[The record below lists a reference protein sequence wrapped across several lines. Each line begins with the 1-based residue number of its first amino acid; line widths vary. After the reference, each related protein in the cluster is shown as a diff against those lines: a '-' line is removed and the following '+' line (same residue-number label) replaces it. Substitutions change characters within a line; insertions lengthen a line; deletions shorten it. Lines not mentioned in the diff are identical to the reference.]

1 SNMGN
6 ALRPLRSHKTESE
19 YNEVEKCIML
29 PDDIMLRIIRMLGL
43 IDSANLAATCS
54 RFYCLETRAGASNIR
69 EEWETIEVDIYSG
82 IVLSKD
88 VKLSSTRKRIIMH
101 SNSLGTLRAL
111 RRIFQ
116 TTAIKNVNIKVNLC
130 ETAQR
135 SVIDLIPNIG
145 AAETKITHKIKEF
158 STDNTVPLIGG
169 FKRVGYSNLGL
180 VSGEM
185 ERLYDISK
193 SPSIS
198 NSFFLPLTDAV
209 CFAQIVMGINH
220 CHFYRIMAHTM
231 TTSRERGK
239 VYYTGG
245 TLCALVLVDGDHET
259 IVYRSTPKMAKII
272 TYNLRRNSAFVRKGL
287 TRIPYVAPRHQR
299 I

>member
-1 SNMGN
+1 NMGN
-6 ALRPLRSHKTESE
+6 TLRPLRSPKFASE
-19 YNEVEKCIML
+19 CNEVKNATML
-29 PDDIMLRIIRMLGL
+29 PDDIVLRIIRMLGL
-43 IDSANLAATCS
+43 IDRANFAAICS
-54 RFYCLETRAGASNIR
+54 RFYCLESRGGASNIR
-69 EEWETIEVDIYSG
+69 KEWETIEVDIYSG
-82 IVLSKD
+82 ITLSKD
-88 VKLSSTRKRIIMH
+88 DKLSSHKRRHIMP
-101 SNSLGTLRAL
+101 SNSLGALRAL

-116 TTAIKNVNIKVNLC
+116 TTTIQNVNIKVNLC
-130 ETAQR
+130 ETVQR

-145 AAETKITHKIKEF
+145 AAETTITHKIKEF
-158 STDNTVPLIGG
+158 STDNTVPLKGG

-180 VSGEM
+180 VSSEM
-185 ERLYDISK
+185 ERLYEISK

-245 TLCALVLVDGDHET
+245 TLCALVLVFVT
-259 IVYRSTPKMAKII
+259 MRRSSIE
-272 TYNLRRNSAFVRKGL
+272 VR
-287 TRIPYVAPRHQR
+287 PRWPR
-299 I
+299 